1 MISIDFLVRY
11 SELLIG
17 SLVLLRLIYFRITPN
32 RDAFFSFFL
41 FANGVF
47 LVTYLLHDVELSMGF
62 AFGLFAIFAMLRYRT
77 EPITIRDMTYL
88 FIVIGVAL
96 MCSIAN
102 LPYLELAL
110 LLTLICVL
118 AAIAETATLAP
129 RIVEKR
135 INYDNVEYI
144 RPDMHATLIEDLER
158 RTGLNILKVEV
169 GKIDYLSDSAQL
181 VVFCSEY
188 VHRKGKPVVKV
199 TTAA

>member
-1 MISIDFLVRY
+1 MIRV
-11 SELLIG
+11 
-17 SLVLLRLIYFRITPN
+17 
-32 RDAFFSFFL
+32 
-41 FANGVF
+41 
-47 LVTYLLHDVELSMGF
+47 
-62 AFGLFAIFAMLRYRT
+62 
-77 EPITIRDMTYL
+77 
-88 FIVIGVAL
+88 
-96 MCSIAN
+96 
-102 LPYLELAL
+102 LAL
-110 LLTLICVL
+110 LLALICAL

-188 VHRKGKPVVKV
+188 VHKKGKSAVKV
-199 TTAA
+199 TTSA